1 MEASASVLAPLKGP
15 APTTHR
21 GFGHVHTWIFDLDN
35 TLYPASC
42 NLFAQVDRRMSEYI
56 AKTIGVPREHAR
68 HLQKAY
74 YRQFGTTLAGLM
86 RVHKLPPGPFLE
98 YVHDIDVSV
107 VPESPE
113 LKAAIAALPG
123 RRLIFTNGSR
133 RHAENVASRLGVLD
147 LFEDICDIAAL
158 DYVPKPERAA
168 FDRMLKLHGVA
179 SAQSAMFEDMPHNLE
194 VASDIGMTTVLV
206 HSDYI
211 DHPAQLKIREWRE
224 LPAHIHYMT
233 RDLTGFLT
241 ADTISS
247 NRTPL
252 TRAR

>member
-1 MEASASVLAPLKGP
+1 
-15 APTTHR
+15 
-21 GFGHVHTWIFDLDN
+21 
-35 TLYPASC
+35 
-42 NLFAQVDRRMSEYI
+42 
-56 AKTIGVPREHAR
+56 
-68 HLQKAY
+68 
-74 YRQFGTTLAGLM
+74 LM

-107 VPESPE
+107 VPQSPE
-113 LKAAIAALPG
+113 LEAAISALPG

-133 RHAENVASRLGVLD
+133 RHAENVAEKLGVLH

-168 FDRMLKLHGVA
+168 FDSLLRLHGVDPA
-179 SAQSAMFEDMPHNLE
+179 TSAMFEDMPHNLE

-224 LPAHIHYMT
+224 LPAHIHYLT
-233 RDLTGFLT
+233 RDLTGFLLHEV
-241 ADTISS
+241 A
-247 NRTPL
+247 RAGTP
-252 TRAR
+252 